1 MTPETLFVY
10 VGLCVLLAI
19 SPGPDNIFVLLQSAL
34 HGYRTGFLIVL
45 GLCTGLLFHTFLV
58 TVGVAGLIAAS
69 ATAFTVLKLLG
80 AAYLLY
86 LAWGA
91 FNAGPVGAVSSREDT
106 TAAPAPSGRQFYRR
120 GILMNISNPKVS
132 LFFLAFLPQFTNPAS
147 GSIKLQFIWLSAI
160 FILSTLLVFCS
171 IVVFSGYFGQLLKRS
186 ARAQVMLNRF
196 TALVFA
202 GLALRLAFS
211 VK

>member
-10 VGLCVLLAI
+10 VGLCILLAI

-86 LAWGA
+86 LAWSA
-91 FNAGPVGAVSSREDT
+91 FKAGPVGVVSSREDT
-106 TAAPAPSGRQFYRR
+106 TAAPVLSGRQFYRR

-171 IVVFSGYFGQLLKRS
+171 IVMFSGYFGQLLKKS
-186 ARAQVMLNRF
+186 ARAQLMLNRF

-202 GLALRLAFS
+202 GLAVRLAFS

>member
-10 VGLCVLLAI
+10 LGLCILLAI

-91 FNAGPVGAVSSREDT
+91 LKAGPVGAVSTKEDSP
-106 TAAPAPSGRQFYRR
+106 AAPALSGRQFYRR

-147 GSIKLQFIWLSAI
+147 GSIKWQFIWLSAI
-160 FILSTLLVFCS
+160 FILSTLIVFCS

-202 GLALRLAFS
+202 GLAVRLAFS

>member
-10 VGLCVLLAI
+10 FGLCVLLAI

-45 GLCTGLLFHTFLV
+45 GLCTGLLFHTFIV
-58 TVGVAGLIAAS
+58 TVGIAGLIAAS
-69 ATAFTVLKLLG
+69 DTAFTILKLLG

-91 FNAGPVGAVSSREDT
+91 LRAGPVKAAGEEGLT
-106 TAAPAPSGRQFYRR
+106 TAPPALSRGQFYRR
-120 GILMNISNPKVS
+120 GILMSMSNPKVS
-132 LFFLAFLPQFTNPAS
+132 LFFLAFLPQFTNPAA
-147 GSIKLQFIWLSAI
+147 GAIKVQLILLSAL
-160 FILSTLLVFCS
+160 FILSAFLVFCG
-171 IVVFSGYFGQLLKRS
+171 IVVFSGYFGQLLKKS
-186 ARAQVMLNRF
+186 DRAQIILNRF

-202 GLALRLAFS
+202 GLAARLAFS
-211 VK
+211 TK

>member
-10 VGLCVLLAI
+10 FGLCVLLAI

-45 GLCTGLLFHTFLV
+45 GLCTGLLFHTFIV
-58 TVGVAGLIAAS
+58 TVGIAGLIAAS
-69 ATAFTVLKLLG
+69 NTAFTILKLLG

-91 FNAGPVGAVSSREDT
+91 LKAGPVGAVSSTEDPPG
-106 TAAPAPSGRQFYRR
+106 APALSGRQFYRR
-120 GILMNISNPKVS
+120 GILMSMSNPKVS
-132 LFFLAFLPQFTNPAS
+132 LFFLAFLPQFTNPAI
-147 GSIKLQFIWLSAI
+147 GSVKFQLILLSLI
-160 FILSTLLVFCS
+160 FILSAFLVFCS
-171 IVVFSGYFGQLLKRS
+171 IVIFSGYFGQLLKKS
-186 ARAQVMLNRF
+186 ARAQIVLNRF

-211 VK
+211 TK